1 MTAPLREALET
12 VAQGRDL
19 SERQTYEA
27 VASVMTGEATDAL
40 IASFLTGLRV
50 RGETADNL
58 AGAVAA
64 ARDHSVGWPDD
75 SRLGPV
81 LDTCGTG
88 GDGACSVNISTA
100 AAIVVAASG
109 VAVAKHGNRSASGNS
124 GSAEVL
130 VELGIAI
137 EAEPPVLVRCLR
149 ELKITFLYAPK
160 FHPALRFAAPSRR
173 QLPFRTLFNLVGPLA
188 NPARPT
194 HQLIGVP
201 NPDVA
206 DLMAQAVAKL
216 GTTRAA
222 VVSGSDGLDEV
233 CLGGDT
239 VVRWVE
245 NGEVV
250 SKTWPIEAFGL
261 GSVRPEQLRVSGPSE
276 SAEAI
281 RDLLGGKPGPV
292 RSTVLA
298 NAAAGL
304 LVAGAVSD
312 LAEGVERAAQAIDDG
327 LAASLLGRWAALSQ
341 EGSQSSS

>member
-1 MTAPLREALET
+1 MT
-12 VAQGRDL
+12 
-19 SERQTYEA
+19 ERQTYEA
-27 VASVMTGEATDAL
+27 VASVMNGEATDAL

-64 ARDHSVGWPDD
+64 ARDHSVGWPGGL
-75 SRLGPV
+75 SLGPV

-130 VELGIAI
+130 AELGIAI
-137 EAEPPVLVRCLR
+137 EAEPSILVRCLQ
-149 ELKITFLYAPK
+149 ELAITFLYAPK

-201 NPDVA
+201 NPQVA
-206 DLMAQAVAKL
+206 DLMARAVVKL
-216 GTTRAA
+216 GITRAA
-222 VVSGSDGLDEV
+222 IVSGGDGLDEV
-233 CLGGDT
+233 SLGGET
-239 VVRWVE
+239 AVYWVE
-245 NGEVV
+245 NGEITQQ
-250 SKTWPIEAFGL
+250 TWPVKAFGL
-261 GSVRPEQLRVSGPSE
+261 GPVRPEQIRVSGPSE

-281 RDLLGGKPGPV
+281 RDLLRGKPGPV
-292 RSTVLA
+292 RATVLA

-312 LAEGVERAAQAIDDG
+312 LAEGVELAARTIDGG
-327 LAASLLGRWAALSQ
+327 LAADLLARWAALSQ